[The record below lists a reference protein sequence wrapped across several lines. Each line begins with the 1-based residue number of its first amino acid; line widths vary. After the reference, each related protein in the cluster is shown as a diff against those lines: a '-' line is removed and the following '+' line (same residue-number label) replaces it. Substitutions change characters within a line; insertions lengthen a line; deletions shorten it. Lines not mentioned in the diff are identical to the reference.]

1 MSTQR
6 IELPAA
12 LGSAEPSDG
21 APAPLLL
28 KIAAGTLVLLLSVAV
43 ILPYL
48 LVMAGY
54 MFAAAGL
61 HQVKMAGGAVYETV
75 IYAGSVVVGR

>member
-6 IELPAA
+6 IELPTG
-12 LGSAEPSDG
+12 LETAEQSDDT
-21 APAPLLL
+21 PATLFL
-28 KIAAGTLVLLLSVAV
+28 KIAAGTLVLFLSVAV

-48 LVMAGY
+48 VVMASY

-61 HQVKMAGGAVYETV
+61 HQVKVAGAAVYETV
-75 IYAGSVVVGR
+75 IYAGSVLTGR